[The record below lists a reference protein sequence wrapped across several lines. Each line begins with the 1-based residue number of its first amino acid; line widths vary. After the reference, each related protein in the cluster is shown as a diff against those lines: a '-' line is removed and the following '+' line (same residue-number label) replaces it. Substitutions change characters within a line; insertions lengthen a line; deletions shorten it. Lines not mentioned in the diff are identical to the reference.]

1 MEIPQNP
8 SKVPKM
14 YLRQLATYKKLMR
27 DIYPDRQSECFII
40 WTEVPTLMK
49 IEEDILAEYEP

>member
-1 MEIPQNP
+1 
-8 SKVPKM
+8 M

-27 DIYPDRQSECFII
+27 NIYLDRQIECFII